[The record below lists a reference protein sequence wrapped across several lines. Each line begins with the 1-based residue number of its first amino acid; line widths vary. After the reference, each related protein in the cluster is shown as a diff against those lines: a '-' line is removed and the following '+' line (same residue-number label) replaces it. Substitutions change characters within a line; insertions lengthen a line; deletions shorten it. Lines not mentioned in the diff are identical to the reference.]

1 MSCTSS
7 GFLFP
12 VDNSKQGQVHC
23 HALATTFSQ
32 LLYACI
38 ILYIC
43 TNPASAHNYIYLEI
57 IIRSI
62 VSNRYLH
69 VIHHYSIAIHSLS
82 THQLLN
88 QYLAELPA
96 ILDIFPGIANAT
108 TTTLVVV
115 ENHKVVGNG
124 YVNTENSQIASIS
137 VSFSS
142 R

>member
-1 MSCTSS
+1 MYNIVYLYKPSFNT
-7 GFLFP
+7 
-12 VDNSKQGQVHC
+12 
-23 HALATTFSQ
+23 Q
-32 LLYACI
+32 LY
-38 ILYIC
+38 
-43 TNPASAHNYIYLEI
+43 I
-57 IIRSI
+57 IIRNI

-82 THQLLN
+82 TYQLLN

-96 ILDIFPGIANAT
+96 ILDIFPDIASAT
-108 TTTLVVV
+108 TTTLVVLG
-115 ENHKVVGNG
+115 NHKVVGKG